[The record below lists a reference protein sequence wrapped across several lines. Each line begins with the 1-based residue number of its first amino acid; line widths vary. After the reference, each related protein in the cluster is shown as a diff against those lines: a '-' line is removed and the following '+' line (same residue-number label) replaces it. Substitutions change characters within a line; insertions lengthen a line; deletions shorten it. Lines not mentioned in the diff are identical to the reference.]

1 MQHPDTPSQAHLDS
15 PDVTFFVLAVFTA
28 TYAGM
33 ALGRFPGLRIDR
45 TGIALVA
52 VIVLLAGGAVHTSE
66 IAGAIDFPT
75 LFILFGL
82 MILSAQ
88 FAAAG
93 FYDWCALRVATA
105 RRSPLVLLA
114 VTVAVSGGLSAV
126 LANDVVVFA
135 MTPML
140 CVGLK
145 GRGLDPRP
153 YLIALAGAANA
164 GSAATLIGNPQN
176 IVIGQV
182 GGLDFWRFAGACG
195 VPALFGLVCVFVTV
209 ALIWRGRLTIG
220 GLSLDDVPLPRLNR
234 WQLGKALLAT
244 LALLAMFGTAMPHEI
259 GVLLIAGAMLISRQ
273 LGSRDMI
280 GMVDWHL
287 LVLFACLFSINFALK
302 QTGLPAEAVAALAA
316 AGLLPDSLAV
326 MAPLA
331 VLASNTIGN
340 VPAVVLLLAVWHQ
353 PPEGALYGLALL
365 STLAGNLMILG
376 SLANIIVVERAQSM
390 GVRLGFVEHARCGIP
405 MTLASLAFACLWLWG
420 TGLMPLR

>member
-1 MQHPDTPSQAHLDS
+1 
-15 PDVTFFVLAVFTA
+15 VTLFVLAIFTA

-52 VIVLLAGGAVHTSE
+52 SILLLAGGALQTSE

-93 FYDWCALRVATA
+93 FYDWCALRIARA
-105 RRSPLVLLA
+105 RRSPLALLA
-114 VTVAVSGGLSAV
+114 VTVVVAGGLSAV

-182 GGLDFWRFAGACG
+182 GGLDFWRFAAACG
-195 VPALFGLVCVFVTV
+195 LPALVALACVFVTV
-209 ALIWRGRLTIG
+209 AIIWRGRLSVG
-220 GLSLDDVPLPRLNR
+220 PLNHDNVPSPELDR

-244 LALLAMFGTAMPHEI
+244 AALLVMFGTALPHEI

-287 LVLFACLFSINFALK
+287 LVLFACLFAINFALE
-302 QTGLPAEAVAALAA
+302 QTGLPADAVADLAS
-316 AGLLPDSLAV
+316 AGMLPDSLAV
-326 MAPLA
+326 MAPLS

-340 VPAVVLLLAVWHQ
+340 VPVVVLLLAVWRQ

-365 STLAGNLMILG
+365 STLSGNLLILG
-376 SLANIIVVERAQSM
+376 SLANIIVVERAQAM
-390 GVRLGFVEHARCGIP
+390 GVRLGFMEHARCGIP
-405 MTLASLAFACLWLWG
+405 MTLVSLAFACLWSWVS
-420 TGLMPLR
+420 GLMPLR

>member
-1 MQHPDTPSQAHLDS
+1 MQDLSVLPRPLLDFTHL
-15 PDVTFFVLAVFTA
+15 TLFVLAVFTA
-28 TYAGM
+28 TYTGM

-52 VIVLLAGGAVHTSE
+52 SILLLAGGALQTSE

-93 FYDWCALRVATA
+93 FYDWCALRIA
-105 RRSPLVLLA
+105 RAKRSPLTLLA
-114 VTVAVSGGLSAV
+114 VTVVVAGGLSAV

-182 GGLDFWRFAGACG
+182 GGLDFWRFTEACG
-195 VPALFGLVCVFVTV
+195 LSALAALACVFVTV
-209 ALIWRGRLTIG
+209 AFIWRGRLTVGPSIP
-220 GLSLDDVPLPRLNR
+220 DDVPSPELDR

-244 LALLAMFGTAMPHEI
+244 AALLVMFGTALPHEI

-287 LVLFACLFSINFALK
+287 LVLFACLFSINFALE
-302 QTGLPAEAVAALAA
+302 QTGLPADAVADLAS

-326 MAPLA
+326 MAPLS
-331 VLASNTIGN
+331 VFASNTIGN

-365 STLAGNLMILG
+365 STLSGNLLILG
-376 SLANIIVVERAQSM
+376 SLANIIVVERAQAM
-390 GVRLGFVEHARCGIP
+390 GVRLGFMEHARCGIP
-405 MTLASLAFACLWLWG
+405 MTLMSLTFACLWLWAS
-420 TGLMPLR
+420 GLMPLK

>member
-1 MQHPDTPSQAHLDS
+1 
-15 PDVTFFVLAVFTA
+15 
-28 TYAGM
+28 M

-52 VIVLLAGGAVHTSE
+52 VILLLACGALQTSE

-93 FYDWCALRVATA
+93 FYDWCALRIARA
-105 RRSPLVLLA
+105 RRSPLALLA
-114 VTVAVSGGLSAV
+114 GTVVVAGGLSAV

-140 CVGLK
+140 CAGLR

-182 GGLDFWRFAGACG
+182 GGLDFWRFVAACG
-195 VPALFGLVCVFVTV
+195 VPALAGLACVFATV
-209 ALIWRGRLTIG
+209 ALVWRGRLVMDGAREPDLPEPT
-220 GLSLDDVPLPRLNR
+220 LDR
-234 WQLGKALLAT
+234 WQLAKALTAT
-244 LALLAMFGTAMPHEI
+244 AGLLAMFGTDIPHEI
-259 GVLLIAGAMLISRQ
+259 GVLMIAGAMLISRQ
-273 LGSRDMI
+273 LASRAMI

-287 LVLFACLFSINFALK
+287 LVLFACLFAINHALEL
-302 QTGLPAEAVAALAA
+302 TGLPARAVEDLAA
-316 AGLLPDSLAV
+316 MGLLPDRLAV
-326 MAPLA
+326 LGPLS

-340 VPAVVLLLAVWHQ
+340 VPAVV
-353 PPEGALYGLALL
+353 
-365 STLAGNLMILG
+365 
-376 SLANIIVVERAQSM
+376 
-390 GVRLGFVEHARCGIP
+390 
-405 MTLASLAFACLWLWG
+405 
-420 TGLMPLR
+420 